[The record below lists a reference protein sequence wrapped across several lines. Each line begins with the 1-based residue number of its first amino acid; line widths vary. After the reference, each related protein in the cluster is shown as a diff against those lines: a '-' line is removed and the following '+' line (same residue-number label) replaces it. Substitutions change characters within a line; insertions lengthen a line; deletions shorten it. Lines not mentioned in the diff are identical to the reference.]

1 MDEDGEVTQEGNE
14 ETVDAET
21 NDASEAAPAD
31 TEPNEK
37 EGSVQSD
44 AGDTLETE
52 TTGASSEDG
61 ALSTPSQNDSNQAT
75 ETSNEADS
83 SSSIGENA
91 PEPEAASLSTS
102 PTRYR

>member
-1 MDEDGEVTQEGNE
+1 MKMEKSLKRAMRRLS
-14 ETVDAET
+14 DAET

-31 TEPNEK
+31 TEPNED

-52 TTGASSEDG
+52 TTGASSEDD

-83 SSSIGENA
+83 SSSTGRMHL
-91 PEPEAASLSTS
+91 SLRLLLYRLSL
-102 PTRYR
+102 TRFR